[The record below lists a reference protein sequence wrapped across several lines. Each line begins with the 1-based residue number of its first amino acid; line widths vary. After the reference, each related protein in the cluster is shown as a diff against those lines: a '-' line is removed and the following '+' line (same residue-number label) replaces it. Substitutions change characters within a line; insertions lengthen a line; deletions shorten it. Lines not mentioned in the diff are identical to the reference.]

1 MRVRKTRDQLVDVA
15 RLLFAKSGVEN
26 TTMNDIAKASK
37 KGRRTLYTYFKNK
50 EDVYLA
56 VVQSELDKLWQHLK
70 TVSEKNIPPD
80 EKILEIIYTRLEAVK
95 EIVFRN
101 GTLKASFFR
110 DIWKVENVRKRFD
123 CNEINLFKKVLA
135 DGIEQGVFKVQDV
148 EMTASLVHYCLK
160 GIEVPFIRGQ
170 IGADIDYEKR
180 KIYIANIVFGA
191 LGKEY
196 KLNQ

>member
-15 RLLFAKSGVEN
+15 RLLFAKDGVEN

-80 EKILEIIYTRLEAVK
+80 EKMLEIIYTRLEAVK

-123 CNEINLFKKVLA
+123 CKEINLLKKVLA

-170 IGADIDYEKR
+170 IGADVDYEKR

-191 LGKEY
+191 LGK
-196 KLNQ
+196 NII

>member
-15 RLLFAKSGVEN
+15 RLLFAKDGVEN

-80 EKILEIIYTRLEAVK
+80 EKMLEIIYTRLEAVK

-123 CNEINLFKKVLA
+123 CKEINLLKKVLA

-170 IGADIDYEKR
+170 IGADVDYEKR
-180 KIYIANIVFGA
+180 KIYIANIVF
-191 LGKEY
+191 
-196 KLNQ
+196 